1 MDRNSKVNLRVVCSL
16 LFCFLCLWT
25 VSAQPTFL
33 KTDSIVRHTTIFHA
47 NVGYGYAVNAGGTSA
62 WQGVDDHN
70 TGWLYNLRWSCFSNT
85 SSWGYG
91 GYLFGFTDKDDCSFA
106 VSEKTDER
114 MQLCYVAP
122 QFSYIKK
129 GTDFSDRLFSVVD
142 FGVGYL
148 RYDSRTD
155 FPGNEY
161 HAKYNGV
168 GVNLDV
174 ALEYA
179 FNAHWGAKL
188 EAGGLFSPI
197 RLNGEG
203 RPDIGWQL
211 RSNVNLLM
219 LTLGIGISCYL

>member
-1 MDRNSKVNLRVVCSL
+1 MDRNSKIILRAACSL
-16 LFCFLCLWT
+16 LFCFVCVLT
-25 VSAQPTFL
+25 VSAQPAFL
-33 KTDSIVRHTTIFHA
+33 KADSIIRHTTIFHA
-47 NVGYGYAVNAGGTSA
+47 NVGYGYATTAGGTST

-70 TGWLYNLRWSCFSNT
+70 TAWLYNLRWSRFSNV

-91 GYLFGFTDKDDCSFA
+91 VFLSGFTDKDERSFA
-106 VSEKTDER
+106 RLEKVDER

-142 FGVGYL
+142 LGVGYL

-155 FPGNEY
+155 FPGSEY

-197 RLNGEG
+197 RLHGEG
-203 RPDIGWQL
+203 RPDIGWQS

-219 LTLGIGISCYL
+219 LTLAIGVSCYL

>member
-1 MDRNSKVNLRVVCSL
+1 MDRSTKIAFRTICSIL
-16 LFCFLCLWT
+16 LCFMCISIA
-25 VSAQPTFL
+25 SAQPAFL
-33 KTDSIVRHTTIFHA
+33 KTDSIARRTTIFHA
-47 NVGYGYAVNAGGTSA
+47 NVGYGYAVTAGGTSA
-62 WQGVDDHN
+62 WQGVDSHN
-70 TGWLYNLRWSCFSNT
+70 TGWLYNLRWSRFSNA

-91 GYLFGFTDKDDCSFA
+91 VYLFGFTDKDAHSFT
-106 VSEKTDER
+106 VSEKVDER

-142 FGVGYL
+142 LGLGYL

-168 GVNLDV
+168 GINLDV

-179 FNAHWGAKL
+179 FNVHWGAKL

-197 RLNGEG
+197 RLHGEG
-203 RPDIGWQL
+203 RPDIGWQS